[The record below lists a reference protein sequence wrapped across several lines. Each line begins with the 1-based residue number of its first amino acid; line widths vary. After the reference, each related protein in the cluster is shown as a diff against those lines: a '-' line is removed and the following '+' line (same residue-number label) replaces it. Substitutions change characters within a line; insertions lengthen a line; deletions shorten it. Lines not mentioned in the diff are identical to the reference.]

1 MYEIANAFNET
12 KLLINPNIEECCTY
26 KKLHIYYILII
37 IGSFFCFVFVKYD
50 FLIFYDRM
58 ETGNASLTQGV
69 TQMIAQS
76 SLSLSNDLLQTENM
90 TISDITQAKQVY
102 NFMLICFDLY
112 YYTMLLNN
120 S

>member
-1 MYEIANAFNET
+1 MYGIANAFNET

-37 IGSFFCFVFVKYD
+37 IESFFVFVKYD

-76 SLSLSNDLLQTENM
+76 SLSLSNDLLQTKNM

>member
-1 MYEIANAFNET
+1 MLHLQERV
-12 KLLINPNIEECCTY
+12 CTNLSL
-26 KKLHIYYILII
+26 LHIYYILII
-37 IGSFFCFVFVKYD
+37 IESFFVFVKYD

-76 SLSLSNDLLQTENM
+76 SLSLSNDLLQTKNM